1 LAVAGGIGGV
11 VLASLVLGV
20 EELTVTEVFG
30 ILVPAQ
36 AAATIAVLW
45 LMARTREPIRE
56 ALALRWESN
65 DGLGLLVG
73 AGLQLGLSLAAAV
86 VIEVFLDGEAP
97 TQDVVQSAAE
107 ALGGLDRILVV
118 LGAVVLAP
126 VTEEII
132 FRGIVLR
139 AIQRSRGDRVAI
151 VGSAAAF
158 AALHL
163 IDPNALLAVP
173 FLFVLGLALG
183 RQSVRTGRIGRA
195 VATHA
200 GFNLVTVLAVFAVA

>member
-1 LAVAGGIGGV
+1 MTSPLESAADVRPWRGRDAALAVAGGIGGV

-73 AGLQLGLSLAAAV
+73 AGLQLGLSLAAAPGK
-86 VIEVFLDGEAP
+86 I
-97 TQDVVQSAAE
+97 AE
-107 ALGGLDRILVV
+107 AAGDVSSQSVPAVTPAGGVSSPQSSSSASLMQASALS
-118 LGAVVLAP
+118 LGAAP
-126 VTEEII
+126 GNV
-132 FRGIVLR
+132 
-139 AIQRSRGDRVAI
+139 
-151 VGSAAAF
+151 
-158 AALHL
+158 
-163 IDPNALLAVP
+163 
-173 FLFVLGLALG
+173 
-183 RQSVRTGRIGRA
+183 
-195 VATHA
+195 
-200 GFNLVTVLAVFAVA
+200 